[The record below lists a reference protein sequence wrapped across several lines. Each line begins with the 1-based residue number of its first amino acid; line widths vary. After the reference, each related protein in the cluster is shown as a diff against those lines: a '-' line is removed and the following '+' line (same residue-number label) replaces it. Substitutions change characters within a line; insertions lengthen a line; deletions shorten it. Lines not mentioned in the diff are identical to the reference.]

1 MASPHFL
8 KGATGLPGGKGPSR
22 KEQQRAV
29 EDGIEVVRQAIKQ
42 LLTQPRAERERHLGA
57 LAKELEAL
65 AGRVGTAD
73 ADGAGA
79 RRMEATRKVVAILE
93 KASAKRP

>member
-8 KGATGLPGGKGPSR
+8 KGASGLPGGKGPSR

-29 EDGIEVVRQAIKQ
+29 EDGIDVVRSAIKQ
-42 LLTQPRAERERHLGA
+42 LLAQPRGERERHLGV
-57 LAKELEAL
+57 LTKELEVL
-65 AGRVGTAD
+65 AGRVGAAD
-73 ADGAGA
+73 AGGAGA